1 MTRIVID
8 GNISSGKS
16 TQFDMLSD
24 YNVLSERIYDW
35 PLELFYEDKSRWAL
49 LLQFSILK
57 SFSANKDSYDIFE
70 RSPESSKDVFWRMLM
85 DDKIVTK
92 EEDDIYRYY
101 WGKCGWVPDIFIYI
115 NTPPE
120 VCFERLQSRS
130 QDGDSKITL
139 EYLQKVS
146 SYYVDYIRS
155 KKQNLYIVDGTM
167 TPEKINK
174 KIRDILRQCLGDA
187 VA

>member
-1 MTRIVID
+1 MVIFRQESLHNLTCFPTTMFFPRGYMIGLLSCFMRI
-8 GNISSGKS
+8 
-16 TQFDMLSD
+16 
-24 YNVLSERIYDW
+24 
-35 PLELFYEDKSRWAL
+35 
-49 LLQFSILK
+49 ILK